1 MTASKQ
7 AGVAVE
13 QHAGRGRGR
22 ERARVRVSEGETG
35 VGGGMG
41 PRSALCAAREASDR
55 QDDLTAGV
63 GGEALGFGGLG
74 ASPPSSAKFSQSAP
88 PRNGQ
93 LAGRDWIGAGRA
105 GLGLGLDFGSDGFA
119 ASGEPEKPEPP
130 ACHACPALPESHGL
144 RAPSVGTQ
152 GEPTLGT
159 SPRLGKWAGG
169 QGGQGGQVDTL
180 GRKPPATTGGSSSS
194 GVQLE
199 TWARGG
205 GRLGRQLGGPAE
217 GCTSPPS
224 FLPSFLNTTA
234 ETLSSSS
241 SQTKQIVRYRSHHE
255 PWQHMAAI
263 IPSVHMPTPGLSM
276 MKQAGCPLPRRQA
289 HTKRQIIITTD
300 GQVRLHHSS
309 SIVSIYYRQAAYRLT
324 VPAYSRCVRR
334 VGHVTLVMTS

>member
-93 LAGRDWIGAGRA
+93 QAGRDWIGAGRA

-152 GEPTLGT
+152 REPTLERAPGWA
-159 SPRLGKWAGG
+159 SGQVGKVGKWA
-169 QGGQGGQVDTL
+169 L
-180 GRKPPATTGGSSSS
+180 WAGSPLLQRAVARPVASS
-194 GVQLE
+194 LK
-199 TWARGG
+199 RG
-205 GRLGRQLGGPAE
+205 LGGAAVWAVNLGALRRGARAP
-217 GCTSPPS
+217 
-224 FLPSFLNTTA
+224 LPF
-234 ETLSSSS
+234 
-241 SQTKQIVRYRSHHE
+241 
-255 PWQHMAAI
+255 
-263 IPSVHMPTPGLSM
+263 
-276 MKQAGCPLPRRQA
+276 CPL
-289 HTKRQIIITTD
+289 
-300 GQVRLHHSS
+300 S
-309 SIVSIYYRQAAYRLT
+309 
-324 VPAYSRCVRR
+324 
-334 VGHVTLVMTS
+334 